1 MSSSSN
7 KDSSK
12 SENNSDSDY
21 EMSKD
26 DSNERGSDQTSND
39 NMYKEEEI
47 KKEKEKFKLADK
59 IKKENDIIMHNSEQS
74 RTDRLKFLLNQTKTY
89 TNFLVGGK
97 LEAQDSKAKKINARR
112 KRKNSEAE
120 GNVEELKILQQKNNV
135 DEDDLKEE
143 SKQIT
148 RLYYQ
153 PSSLTGGKLTNY
165 QLDGLN
171 WLISLYERGLNGI
184 LADEMGLGKT
194 IQSIA
199 LMAYLKQYKKKYGH
213 FLVIVPKS
221 TMPNWSR
228 ECKLWIPTL
237 NCIILNPVKE
247 EREETLKL
255 IAKHKFEVVITSYEG
270 VNICINKLKKIKWEL
285 LIIDEAHR
293 IKNENALLSKNVRL
307 LQSKFRLLVTGTPLQ
322 NNLHE
327 LWALLNF
334 LLPDIFSSSSDFDE
348 VFGMGDKDGGESGEE
363 NKEKAEEEAE
373 ERNAEIV
380 QQLHRILKPFL
391 LRRTKSEVE
400 RSLPPKKEI
409 HIKVGLTEL
418 QKRLYKKL
426 LTSSLLQESKTVYK
440 NIIMQL
446 RKVCNHPYLFDGVE
460 EPHPPENHLVIY
472 SSKMRILDKLCA
484 KLFGK
489 SQILIFSQMTRML
502 DILEDYCN
510 ERGYKYC
517 RIDGETSLEDRET
530 MITEFTKPNSD
541 KFIFLLSTRAGGL
554 GLNLM
559 SSDTV
564 ILYDS
569 DWNPQVDLQA
579 MDRVH
584 RIGQT
589 KPVLIYRLLC
599 ENTIEEKIL
608 ERQAMR
614 LKLDS
619 LVIQQGRVLKVG
631 EHFTKD
637 QMKEMIQYG
646 ADAIFRAGEDFKDEE
661 IDLILK
667 RGEEQTNK
675 FFEEA
680 EKQAKS
686 KSNLLLN
693 FSFDP
698 NDLYKF
704 ENEDYRLKR
713 KANAEKALSA
723 AYALELERENKI
735 MNTRR
740 DHGHVNYNV
749 DQQQAQLFGNK
760 NQKKKNKTPKIPI
773 YHLYKNR
780 DRIIELKQKQINY
793 FIDNN
798 KKLPDKIDED
808 PNISDGLTKEEYED
822 LKILLG
828 TGFPNWEKK
837 EYEVFINS
845 LETIPKENIELLAK
859 EIPNKTI
866 EEVKAY
872 CETFWG
878 RIEEFSDGQRI
889 IKNIEKKEKL
899 EKQKQQS
906 SMLIAKKC
914 QDIEDGEYEDIKI
927 AFPTNNH
934 QSEYTYEED
943 QYLIYITNKF
953 GYGNWDDIMKTIKTS
968 EDLLFNYFLKSR
980 NKIEIQ
986 KRIDYLVKIIEKE
999 LGPVSNNER
1008 TSSRKNKEN
1017 KEKIEEDNNSFL
1029 MSNKSKISSTN
1040 KKEKKKDEISSVF
1053 IENESNKKSNIN
1065 INLDEDEDDEDNNN
1079 NNDEND
1085 EDEKENNNIFKRP
1098 KIEEKEVIKIDK
1110 DDEEDNN
1117 KDGKDIEFIKEENTN
1132 KDGNDIEFLEE
1143 ENK

>member
-7 KDSSK
+7 KDNSK
-12 SENNSDSDY
+12 SENSSDSDY

-26 DSNERGSDQTSND
+26 DSNERSSDQTSND
-39 NMYKEEEI
+39 NRYKEEER
-47 KKEKEKFKLADK
+47 KKEKEKNQLADK

-89 TNFLVGGK
+89 TNFLMGGK
-97 LEAQDSKAKKINARR
+97 IEDTKIKKTNSKR

-120 GNVEELKILQQKNNV
+120 GSVEDIKILQQKNNI
-135 DEDDLKEE
+135 DEDDLKAE
-143 SKQIT
+143 SKQLT

-153 PSSLTGGKLTNY
+153 PSSLTGGKLTDY

-199 LMAYLKQYKKKYGH
+199 LMAYLKQFKKKYGF

-307 LQSKFRLLVTGTPLQ
+307 LESKFRILVTGTPLQ

-348 VFGMGDKDGGESGEE
+348 VFGMGGDKDGDGEE
-363 NKEKAEEEAE
+363 NKEKVEEDIE

-426 LTSSLLQESKTVYK
+426 LTSSLLQESKTIYK

-460 EPHPPENHLVIY
+460 EQHPPENHLVIY

-517 RIDGETSLEDRET
+517 RIDGETSLEDREN

-646 ADAIFRAGEDFKDEE
+646 ADAIFRAGDDFKDEE

-680 EKQAKS
+680 EKQAKN

-713 KANAEKALSA
+713 KANAEKALSN
-723 AYALELERENKI
+723 AYALELEKENKI
-735 MNTRR
+735 MNSRR

-793 FIDNN
+793 FIENN
-798 KKLPDKIDED
+798 KKIPEKIDED
-808 PNISDGLTKEEYED
+808 PNVSEGLTNEEYEE
-822 LKILLG
+822 LKNLLN

-837 EYEVFINS
+837 EYEIFINA
-845 LETIPKENIELLAK
+845 LEYIPKEDIEKLAK
-859 EIPNKTI
+859 EIPTKTL

-872 CETFWG
+872 CENFWG

-914 QDIEDGEYEDIKI
+914 KDIEDGEYEDIKI

-943 QYLIYITNKF
+943 QYLIYITNKY
-953 GYGNWDDIMKTIKTS
+953 GYGNWDDIMKSIKTS

-999 LGPVSNNER
+999 LGPTLNNEK
-1008 TSSRKNKEN
+1008 SSRRNKEN
-1017 KEKIEEDNNSFL
+1017 KDKMDEDNNSFML
-1029 MSNKSKISSTN
+1029 SNMSKVSSTN
-1040 KKEKKKDEISSVF
+1040 KKDKKKEEINSVN
-1053 IENESNKKSNIN
+1053 IEDDSNRKNNINNIN
-1065 INLDEDEDDEDNNN
+1065 INLDEDEEEEKYNNKENKNKDKEDNENIKQYKRKK
-1079 NNDEND
+1079 NDENQNENIINID
-1085 EDEKENNNIFKRP
+1085 ENEENNTKNIFV
-1098 KIEEKEVIKIDK
+1098 E
-1110 DDEEDNN
+1110 
-1117 KDGKDIEFIKEENTN
+1117 
-1132 KDGNDIEFLEE
+1132 
-1143 ENK
+1143 

>member
-7 KDSSK
+7 KDNSK

-39 NMYKEEEI
+39 NRYREEER
-47 KKEKEKFKLADK
+47 KKEKEKTQLADK
-59 IKKENDIIMHNSEQS
+59 IKKENDIFMHNEEQS
-74 RTDRLKFLLNQTKTY
+74 RTKRLQFLLDQTKTY
-89 TNFLVGGK
+89 AHFLMEGK
-97 LEAQDSKAKKINARR
+97 FEDKDSRNKKLNNKK

-120 GNVEELKILQQKNNV
+120 VDVEDIKILQQKNNI
-135 DEDDLKEE
+135 DEDELKIEN
-143 SKQIT
+143 KQPT

-171 WLISLYERGLNGI
+171 WLINLYERGLNGI

-199 LMAYLKQYKKKYGH
+199 LMAYLKQYKKKNGF

-255 IAKHKFEVVITSYEG
+255 ISRHKFEVVITSYEG

-307 LQSKFRLLVTGTPLQ
+307 LESKFRILVTGTPLQ

-348 VFGMGDKDGGESGEE
+348 WFGMGDKGGDENGEE
-363 NKEKAEEEAE
+363 NKEKLEEEAE

-380 QQLHRILKPFL
+380 QQLHKILKPFL

-460 EPHPPENHLVIY
+460 EQHPPENHLVIY
-472 SSKMRILDKLCA
+472 SSKMRILDKLCT

-510 ERGYKYC
+510 EKGYKYC
-517 RIDGETSLEDRET
+517 RIDGETSLEEREN
-530 MITEFTKPNSD
+530 MITEFTKPNSE

-713 KANAEKALSA
+713 KANAEKALST
-723 AYALELERENKI
+723 AYALELEKENKL

-749 DQQQAQLFGNK
+749 DQQQAQLFGSK
-760 NQKKKNKTPKIPI
+760 SQKKKNKTPKIPI

-793 FIDNN
+793 FVDNN
-798 KKLPDKIDED
+798 KKLPEKIDED
-808 PNISDGLTKEEYED
+808 PNISDGLTNEEYEE
-822 LKILLG
+822 LKELLN
-828 TGFPNWEKK
+828 TGFPNWEKR
-837 EYEVFINS
+837 EYEAFINS
-845 LETIPKENIELLAK
+845 LEVIPKENIELIAK
-859 EIPNKTI
+859 NIPSKTV

-872 CETFWG
+872 CDNFWG

-889 IKNIEKKEKL
+889 MKNIEKKEKL

-943 QYLIYITNKF
+943 QYLIYITNKY
-953 GYGNWDDIMKTIKTS
+953 GYGNWDDIMKSIKTS

-999 LGPVSNNER
+999 YGTVLNNNER
-1008 TSSRKNKEN
+1008 SNTRKNREN
-1017 KEKIEEDNNSFL
+1017 KEKVDEDNNSY
-1029 MSNKSKISSTN
+1029 MISNNISKVSSTN
-1040 KKEKKKDEISSVF
+1040 KKEKKKDEINIINIVDD
-1053 IENESNKKSNIN
+1053 SNKKNNENIN
-1065 INLDEDEDDEDNNN
+1065 INLIEDDEEEKDSNSKANNN
-1079 NNDEND
+1079 YKPNIYKKPKIDD
-1085 EDEKENNNIFKRP
+1085 ENNNGNINETKD
-1098 KIEEKEVIKIDK
+1098 KEKIDLK
-1110 DDEEDNN
+1110 KEMI
-1117 KDGKDIEFIKEENTN
+1117 IE
-1132 KDGNDIEFLEE
+1132 
-1143 ENK
+1143 

>member
-1 MSSSSN
+1 
-7 KDSSK
+7 
-12 SENNSDSDY
+12 
-21 EMSKD
+21 
-26 DSNERGSDQTSND
+26 
-39 NMYKEEEI
+39 
-47 KKEKEKFKLADK
+47 
-59 IKKENDIIMHNSEQS
+59 MHNSEQS
-74 RTDRLKFLLNQTKTY
+74 RADRLKFLLNQTKTY
-89 TNFLVGGK
+89 TNFLMGGK
-97 LEAQDSKAKKINARR
+97 IEDHDAKLKKVNSKR
-112 KRKNSEAE
+112 KRKNSEVE
-120 GNVEELKILQQKNNV
+120 GNVEDIKILQQKNNI
-135 DEDDLKEE
+135 DENDLKAE
-143 SKQIT
+143 SKQLT

-153 PSSLTGGKLTNY
+153 PSSLTGGKLTDY

-199 LMAYLKQYKKKYGH
+199 LMAYLKQFKKKYGY

-221 TMPNWSR
+221 TMPNWAR

-307 LQSKFRLLVTGTPLQ
+307 LESKFRILVTGTPLQ

-348 VFGMGDKDGGESGEE
+348 VFGMGGDKEGEGEE
-363 NKEKAEEEAE
+363 NKEKVEEDIE

-391 LRRTKSEVE
+391 LRRTKAEVE

-460 EPHPPENHLVIY
+460 EQHPPENHLVIY
-472 SSKMRILDKLCA
+472 SSKMRILNKLCQ
-484 KLFGK
+484 KLYGK

-510 ERGYKYC
+510 EKGYKYC
-517 RIDGETSLEDRET
+517 RIDGETSLEDREI

-646 ADAIFRAGEDFKDEE
+646 ADAIFRAGDDFKDEE

-723 AYALELERENKI
+723 AYALELEKENKL
-735 MNTRR
+735 MNSRR

-793 FIDNN
+793 FIENS
-798 KKLPDKIDED
+798 KKLPEKIDED
-808 PNISDGLTKEEYED
+808 PNISEGLTKEEYEE
-822 LKILLG
+822 LKNLLS

-837 EYEVFINS
+837 EYEIFINA
-845 LETIPKENIELLAK
+845 LEYIPKDDIERLAK
-859 EIPNKTI
+859 EIPTKTS
-866 EEVKAY
+866 EEIKEY
-872 CETFWG
+872 CENFWA

-914 QDIEDGEYEDIKI
+914 KDIEDGEYEDIKI

-943 QYLIYITNKF
+943 QYLIYITNKY
-953 GYGNWDDIMKTIKTS
+953 GYGNWDDIMKSIKTS

-999 LGPVSNNER
+999 LGSTLNVNNNER
-1008 TSSRKNKEN
+1008 TSNRKNKEN
-1017 KEKIEEDNNSFL
+1017 KEKNEEDNNSFML
-1029 MSNKSKISSTN
+1029 SNMSKVSSSNKKG
-1040 KKEKKKDEISSVF
+1040 KKKDETNSINNKDESKK
-1053 IENESNKKSNIN
+1053 ENNINNIN
-1065 INLDEDEDDEDNNN
+1065 INLNEDEDENEEEKDKNNEDDENIKQNTN
-1079 NNDEND
+1079 IYKKKKNDENQN
-1085 EDEKENNNIFKRP
+1085 ENIINIENN
-1098 KIEEKEVIKIDK
+1098 
-1110 DDEEDNN
+1110 EDINSN
-1117 KDGKDIEFIKEENTN
+1117 DGDIE
-1132 KDGNDIEFLEE
+1132 
-1143 ENK
+1143 